1 MTGRAIARLS
11 IFFSQFCL
19 LKKSNLIRLMY
30 MYGNDDDDDDDEYLN
45 FAIYQIKVSIFSSSL
60 LEFCLSLCVSHIN
73 PEFAKKNSSIL

>member
-1 MTGRAIARLS
+1 
-11 IFFSQFCL
+11 
-19 LKKSNLIRLMY
+19 MY